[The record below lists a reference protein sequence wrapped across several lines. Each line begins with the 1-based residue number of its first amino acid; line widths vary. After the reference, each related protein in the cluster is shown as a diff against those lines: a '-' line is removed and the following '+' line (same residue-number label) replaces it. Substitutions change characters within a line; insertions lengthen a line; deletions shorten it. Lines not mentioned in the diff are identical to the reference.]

1 MKNVHLNQAFGPTP
15 PCIRAAIERG
25 FERGER
31 RMRTRYRLRTACLAA
46 AAMLIV
52 CVLGFTAIHALH
64 PTPDRVQY
72 VQGTTQQPL
81 TAVNFTSGEESVI
94 ETPFVS
100 ADDVATVHTLPSSS
114 EEETQTIVL
123 AQPEVAAAGASV
135 TDEEF
140 TETPET
146 AAEVMPDTESAD
158 VAYTSKELAGGAEEV
173 DISESNEQIVE
184 VPYTPEPLPQPSEP
198 TNEQISAALPTAEPL
213 PADAPLAGTLQF
225 SVEEA
230 IFNDEFGFLL
240 LRCSFDAG
248 DWMQVTVELP
258 ADAAFVSSTGIS
270 IAEISPALDSML
282 AHSFGSNNGLR
293 FAQTAVPEVLLPDG
307 TRPLAM
313 RIIEGENGAQEMML
327 AYSPDPKHNVP
338 EYVNINLYLNGFLV
352 NDAGE
357 CLAAYSEPIPL
368 EATDS
373 GAFSATGEAVT
384 DKHGAYAQSI
394 PVEIPVTRVRGG
406 YAAKSGISHYWI
418 SGFGDWL
425 LFHMQQDYDADN
437 KEAQRAL
444 EGSFI
449 LTLADGTE
457 MTLPITCMNIAR
469 EDNSEFWQVSALLS
483 ADECRTGDPA
493 ICRVTT
499 MDGEFSLSEM
509 LETEAPLSLALEMAR
524 LTEIGGE
531 SIPLPTPEPMPVS
544 EQTET
549 ASDGPTAEFSTSAEA
564 DGPTAEF
571 ETGN

>member
-1 MKNVHLNQAFGPTP
+1 MKNVHLNRAFGPTP
-15 PCIRAAIERG
+15 PCIRTAIERG

-31 RMRTRYRLRTACLAA
+31 RMRTRYRLRTARLAA
-46 AAMLIV
+46 AAMLVV
-52 CVLGFTAIHALH
+52 CVLAFTAIRALR

-72 VQGTTQQPL
+72 AQGTTPQPL
-81 TAVNFTSGEESVI
+81 TAVNFTSDEKGII
-94 ETPFVS
+94 ETPFIS
-100 ADDVATVHTLPSSS
+100 ADDVATVRTLPS

-123 AQPEVAAAGASV
+123 VQPEVAVAGASA
-135 TDEEF
+135 TGEEF
-140 TETPET
+140 TEMPET

-158 VAYTSKELAGGAEEV
+158 VTYASKEPAAGAEEV
-173 DISESNEQIVE
+173 DISDTNEQIAE
-184 VPYTPEPLPQPSEP
+184 VIPTAEPLPQPSEP
-198 TNEQISAALPTAEPL
+198 TNVQISAALPTAEPL
-213 PADAPLAGTLQF
+213 SVDEASAGTLLF
-225 SVEEA
+225 SVEEM
-230 IFNDEFGFLL
+230 IFNDDYGFLL
-240 LRCSFDAG
+240 LRCSFDSG
-248 DWMQVTVELP
+248 DWMQVSSELP
-258 ADAAFVSSTGIS
+258 ADAAFVFSSGVS
-270 IAEISPALDSML
+270 IAEISPALEKML

-327 AYSPDPKHNVP
+327 AYNPDPKHNIP

-368 EATDS
+368 EPTDS
-373 GAFSATGEAVT
+373 GAFSATGEPAT
-384 DKHGAYAQSI
+384 DAHGAYAQSI
-394 PVEIPVTRVRGG
+394 PVEVPVTRVRGG
-406 YAAKSGISHYWI
+406 EAAKSGISHYWI

-425 LFHMQQDYDADN
+425 LFHMKQDYSSSDEELQ
-437 KEAQRAL
+437 KTL

-457 MTLPITCMNIAR
+457 MTLPITCMNVAR
-469 EDNSEFWQVSALLS
+469 EDDSEFWQVSALLS

-549 ASDGPTAEFSTSAEA
+549 ASDRPTAEFSTSAEA